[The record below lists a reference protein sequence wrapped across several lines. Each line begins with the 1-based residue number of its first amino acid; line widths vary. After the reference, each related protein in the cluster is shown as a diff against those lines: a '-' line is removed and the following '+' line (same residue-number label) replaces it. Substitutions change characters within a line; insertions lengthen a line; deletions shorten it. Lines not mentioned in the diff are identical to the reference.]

1 MQYLLVKGFDD
12 LTNALNFDTP
22 DCRVVGG
29 CDAFTTKAAGGDKK
43 LYKDIEHS
51 LEEQYSSLLSFS
63 ARLPP
68 RQAEQFGINLIRS
81 SPFGSLNQ
89 VSSRRTFAYL
99 IATLN
104 ASHPDYD
111 FSHLLR
117 PSDFRREKSLHH
129 VMNTIDTTLYNLQP
143 RATALVSEMPHWSTT
158 PRANLPMTPTGRERW
173 GPRMWQLIDKQMSL
187 GQCSIYSYA
196 PEEDPFTFGDGE
208 DEDET
213 AIWSLN
219 YFFFNKNLKRVC
231 YLYLRGLSMV
241 GSADTPGGA
250 KTPSSIA
257 TVRPKR
263 PASGTWSLAG
273 TSEGGEDTG
282 RKRARFWLGD
292 RADNAIVIGDDDEEE
307 LELYADKATDEDNA
321 NESEAHKGFEGLSD
335 TASESPCPSSV
346 KEGLSKDRDKAKGS
360 AARRRSS
367 SVRAASPG
375 KGKARH
381 HAQGTPT
388 NDVE

>member
-1 MQYLLVKGFDD
+1 M
-12 LTNALNFDTP
+12 
-22 DCRVVGG
+22 VGG

-99 IATLN
+99 VATLN

-117 PSDFRREKSLHH
+117 PSDFRREKSLPH

-143 RATALVSEMPHWSTT
+143 RSTALVSETPHWSTT
-158 PRANLPMTPTGRERW
+158 PSANLPMTPTGRERW

-292 RADNAIVIGDDDEEE
+292 RAENAIVIGDDNEEE
-307 LELYADKATDEDNA
+307 EEVELSADKACDEESA

-346 KEGLSKDRDKAKGS
+346 KERLSKGKGS
-360 AARRRSS
+360 GARRSS
-367 SVRAASPG
+367 SVGAASPG
-375 KGKARH
+375 KGKAR
-381 HAQGTPT
+381 QSQSTPM
-388 NDVE
+388 NDGG